1 MKVTPLNQQ
10 VSPPAQPDL
19 AVGQRV
25 RCLGLC
31 WHAADGSS
39 KGANRDSAYGYGQEG
54 YILRQLPEEEVRE
67 ARERQERNVSGEA
80 NWLAPGMRYY
90 NVRFD
95 NRKFQSSFAYFCEH
109 ELEAI
114 PDQPELGSYL

>member
-1 MKVTPLNQQ
+1 MNQQ
-10 VSPPAQPDL
+10 ASYASGPDL

-39 KGANRDSAYGYGQEG
+39 QGANRESAYGYGQEG
-54 YILRQLPEEEVRE
+54 NILRQLSDEEVRE
-67 ARERQERNVSGEA
+67 ARERQERNVAGEA
-80 NWLAPGMRYY
+80 NWIAPGLRYY
-90 NVRFD
+90 NVQFD
-95 NRKFQSSFAYFCEH
+95 NWKFQSSFAYFCEH

-114 PDQPELGSYL
+114 PTQPELGSYL